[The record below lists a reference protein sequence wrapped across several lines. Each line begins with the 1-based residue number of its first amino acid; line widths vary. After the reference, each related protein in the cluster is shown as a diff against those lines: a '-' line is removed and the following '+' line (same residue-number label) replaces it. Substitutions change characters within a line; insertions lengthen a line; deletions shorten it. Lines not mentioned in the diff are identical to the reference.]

1 MDDRVVLARI
11 VAEGTDADIPQHLLQ
26 LEEIAP
32 GIADNL
38 QGNRLQPVEEA
49 LEQMK
54 RSQCVCPFVQRVVI
68 RPDPKLRICSAY
80 WVKYLFG
87 KIALTSGNGY
97 ARMRAP
103 R

>member
-11 VAEGTDADIPQHLLQ
+11 VAEGTDADIPQRLLQ

-49 LEQMK
+49 LEQM
-54 RSQCVCPFVQRVVI
+54 
-68 RPDPKLRICSAY
+68 
-80 WVKYLFG
+80 
-87 KIALTSGNGY
+87 
-97 ARMRAP
+97 
-103 R
+103 